1 MKRSIPSL
9 YNAYLVSRREANL
22 SGSRARS
29 GLSMRGFWVGS
40 FLCFFLAIGSPHDN
54 MAMSASNMS
63 FDFNTPGAIFLFLF
77 SLVLINTPSSSG
89 LRAVLCCVWA

>member
-1 MKRSIPSL
+1 MKRSISSL

-40 FLCFFLAIGSPHDN
+40 FLCFFLAIGSPHAN

-63 FDFNTPGAIFLFLF
+63 FDFNTPGAIFFVLIG
-77 SLVLINTPSSSG
+77 LINTPSSSG
-89 LRAVLCCVWA
+89 LRAVLCCVRA

>member
-1 MKRSIPSL
+1 MKRSISSL

-22 SGSRARS
+22 SGSSARS
-29 GLSMRGFWVGS
+29 GLFVRGFWVGS
-40 FLCFFLAIGSPHDN
+40 FLCFFLAIGSPHAN

-77 SLVLINTPSSSG
+77 SLV
-89 LRAVLCCVWA
+89 

>member
-1 MKRSIPSL
+1 MNRSLTQGFSIALRRSVKRSISSI
-9 YNAYLVSRREANL
+9 YNAYLVSRQKANL

-40 FLCFFLAIGSPHDN
+40 FLCFFLAIGSPHAN

-77 SLVLINTPSSSG
+77 SLV
-89 LRAVLCCVWA
+89 